1 MNVLLILRIFFF
13 INFSEC
19 QLKISSVRVIVISE
33 YKCMK
38 YKGKILLKATLKLNG
53 NLADQNLAINLH

>member
-1 MNVLLILRIFFF
+1 MSIENMICKGF
-13 INFSEC
+13 
-19 QLKISSVRVIVISE
+19 VISE